1 MPFLDPSLS
10 SQKLGLLAGHPTRLQ
25 ERLIA
30 TLKVDSGHEIPVVES
45 SPRCLDGSTPRFAD
59 GSTPR
64 FADGSTP
71 RFADFSTSRPTDG
84 DEVPFRTQRT
94 LSSSNLLNTSKESNG
109 LSDECNTADKKV
121 GDDAAEVAVE
131 LKAAKSLLEIYKQR
145 SGDLVHANEDLRNQL
160 MALQLENATLK
171 IQNEE
176 LRSQNEALIK
186 ANETQIRVS
195 ENASSAAQAER
206 DPIDK

>member
-30 TLKVDSGHEIPVVES
+30 TLQVDSGHEIPVVES

-59 GSTPR
+59 GSI
-64 FADGSTP
+64 P
-71 RFADFSTSRPTDG
+71 RFADFSTSRSTDG